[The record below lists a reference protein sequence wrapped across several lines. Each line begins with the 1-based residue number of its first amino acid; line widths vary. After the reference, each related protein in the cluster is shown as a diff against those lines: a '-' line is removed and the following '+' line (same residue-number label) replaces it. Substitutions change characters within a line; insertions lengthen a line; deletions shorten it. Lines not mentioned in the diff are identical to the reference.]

1 MRASGCPPK
10 NLSSTAENT
19 ASGHIRGTNGGKHR
33 LVRRGGG
40 EERHARAQLQIV
52 RKTEHGRRVA
62 FLERE
67 QGAADL
73 QQVRA
78 QRRLAQVSAR
88 LVKPGDGIKL
98 RCAAHAQPRGLR
110 EDVPDPVAALAA
122 AADLAQSGGIVP
134 ALRGEKAVE
143 IIHRKTS
150 SEAETDKWLHCK
162 SLLIMP
168 FRIGI
173 VKRAAAQI
181 FFYNALALRYNGA
194 VEKGAFPWS

>member
-19 ASGHIRGTNGGKHR
+19 GSP
-33 LVRRGGG
+33 GG

-98 RCAAHAQPRGLR
+98 RRAAHAQTRDLR
-110 EDVPDPVAALAA
+110 EDIPDPVAALAA

-150 SEAETDKWLHCK
+150 SEAETDKWLHGK

>member
-1 MRASGCPPK
+1 MPPYSPRICSVRASGCPPK

-19 ASGHIRGTNGGKHR
+19 GSSGAAAAKSVMLERSFRSSGKPNTA
-33 LVRRGGG
+33 V
-40 EERHARAQLQIV
+40 V
-52 RKTEHGRRVA
+52 T
-62 FLERE
+62 FLKRE
-67 QGAADL
+67 QGTADL

-98 RCAAHAQPRGLR
+98 RRAAHAQPRDLR
-110 EDVPDPVAALAA
+110 EDVPDPVAALTA
-122 AADLAQSGGIVP
+122 AADLAQGGGIVP

-143 IIHRKTS
+143 IVHGETS

-173 VKRAAAQI
+173 VKRTAAQI

>member
-1 MRASGCPPK
+1 MPPYSPRICSVRASGCPPK

-19 ASGHIRGTNGGKHR
+19 GSSGAAAAKS
-33 LVRRGGG
+33 VM
-40 EERHARAQLQIV
+40 
-52 RKTEHGRRVA
+52 
-62 FLERE
+62 LERSFRSS
-67 QGAADL
+67 GKPNTAVGSLSSSASRAL
-73 QQVRA
+73 LISSRCA

-98 RCAAHAQPRGLR
+98 RCAAHAQPRDLR

-143 IIHRKTS
+143 IIHSETS
-150 SEAETDKWLHCK
+150 SEAETDKWLRCK

>member
-19 ASGHIRGTNGGKHR
+19 GSSGAAAAKSVM
-33 LVRRGGG
+33 L
-40 EERHARAQLQIV
+40 ERSFRSS

-98 RCAAHAQPRGLR
+98 RRAAHAQPRDLR

-143 IIHRKTS
+143 IIHSETS
-150 SEAETDKWLHCK
+150 SEAETDKWLRCK

-181 FFYNALALRYNGA
+181 FFYNALALRYNGV